1 MALHRPSPILSLKSI
16 ITLSFTIF
24 LHLTIF
30 DSGALAS
37 PFLSIATSPVQLSKR
52 YDDSKISP
60 PGSQNGQDTSPYPDD
75 KQIKADYISARAPT
89 VFYSNI
95 GAPDKA
101 HEFAASIGGRL
112 LSDAFPPGYIAYNGR
127 GKKWYENFADR
138 ASGFLADKAS
148 GEVFFV
154 GRWDLAVDNC
164 RIWARVEYQ
173 SLLDNPDVTKITLVD
188 YSNFDNKKDYP
199 GLPNQ
204 KVKRGN
210 RYCFDWDGD
219 REDPLGQPSDPGL
232 DIGYYPGNC
241 GVHVV
246 QVSLMASESKA
257 VQG

>member
-16 ITLSFTIF
+16 ITLFFTIL

-30 DSGALAS
+30 ESGAIAS
-37 PFLSIATSPVQLSKR
+37 PVSSVATSPAQLSKR
-52 YDDSKISP
+52 YDDSKIAP
-60 PGSQNGQDTSPYPDD
+60 PGGQSGPDTSNYPNDD
-75 KQIKADYISARAPT
+75 EIKAAYITANGPT

-101 HEFAASIGGRL
+101 HEFATSIGGRL
-112 LSDAFPPGYIAYNGR
+112 LSDAFPAKYIAYNGR
-127 GKKWYENFADR
+127 GKKWFQNFADR
-138 ASGFLADKAS
+138 ASGILADKAS

-154 GRWDLAVDNC
+154 GRWDLAVDSC
-164 RIWARVEYQ
+164 RVWARVEYQ
-173 SLLDNPDVTKITLVD
+173 SLLNNPDVTKITLVD

-210 RYCFDWDGD
+210 GYCFDWDGD

-246 QVSLMASESKA
+246 QVGLMASESNA